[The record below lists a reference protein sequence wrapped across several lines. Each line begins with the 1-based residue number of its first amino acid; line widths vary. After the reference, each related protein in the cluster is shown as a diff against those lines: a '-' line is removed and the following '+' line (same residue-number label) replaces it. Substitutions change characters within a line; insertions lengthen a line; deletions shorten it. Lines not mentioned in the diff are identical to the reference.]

1 MLFPKHITHLTSTYL
16 NRPDNIS
23 GTAKRLW
30 SYFLHLHYH
39 CIIFQFLRIAKLLEC
54 CCCVILM
61 IHLILR
67 DHPRNLLFDL
77 IKSIIETVDAF
88 HFLYTFWTLISMST
102 FFKLHISSCYQDQVW
117 DWSCL
122 NYTTNPILFLDYTRF
137 SLIKVNFDTRVKGF
151 DLNVWEKQVVQNT
164 LNIPYKFILIFRVYE

>member
-16 NRPDNIS
+16 GRPDNIS
-23 GTAKRLW
+23 GTGKRLW
-30 SYFLHLHYH
+30 SY
-39 CIIFQFLRIAKLLEC
+39 CIIFQFLRIAKSLQC
-54 CCCVILM
+54 FCCVMLM

-67 DHPRNLLFDL
+67 SHPRNLLFDL

-151 DLNVWEKQVVQNT
+151 DSNKPFEKN
-164 LNIPYKFILIFRVYE
+164 N

>member
-23 GTAKRLW
+23 GTAIILW
-30 SYFLHLHYH
+30 SYFLHLNYH
-39 CIIFQFLRIAKLLEC
+39 CIIFQFLRIAILLEC
-54 CCCVILM
+54 CCCCVMLM

-67 DHPRNLLFDL
+67 AHRRNSLFDL

-122 NYTTNPILFLDYTRF
+122 NYTTNPILFLDYTTF
-137 SLIKVNFDTRVKGF
+137 SLIKVNFDTRMKGF
-151 DLNVWEKQVVQNT
+151 DSNKTFEKN
-164 LNIPYKFILIFRVYE
+164 N

>member
-1 MLFPKHITHLTSTYL
+1 MLFPKYITHLTSTYL

-23 GTAKRLW
+23 GTGKRLW
-30 SYFLHLHYH
+30 SYFLHLYYH
-39 CIIFQFLRIAKLLEC
+39 WINFQFLGIAKLLEC
-54 CCCVILM
+54 CCCCVTLM

-67 DHPRNLLFDL
+67 SHPRNLLFDL

-88 HFLYTFWTLISMST
+88 HFPYTFWTLISMST
-102 FFKLHISSCYQDQVW
+102 FFKLHISSCHQDQVW

-151 DLNVWEKQVVQNT
+151 DLNKRLRKTISTEHCKYPLQ
-164 LNIPYKFILIFRVYE
+164 IHIHI